1 MGMWAGNAQIVLL
14 FKKEE
19 NSLNIG
25 LLVFFIL
32 QMGSRGFIFWV
43 PFLEKMVY

>member
-19 NSLNIG
+19 NSIKYRVTGFLYFTDG
-25 LLVFFIL
+25 VEDLV
-32 QMGSRGFIFWV
+32 FWV
-43 PFLEKMVY
+43 PFLERMVY